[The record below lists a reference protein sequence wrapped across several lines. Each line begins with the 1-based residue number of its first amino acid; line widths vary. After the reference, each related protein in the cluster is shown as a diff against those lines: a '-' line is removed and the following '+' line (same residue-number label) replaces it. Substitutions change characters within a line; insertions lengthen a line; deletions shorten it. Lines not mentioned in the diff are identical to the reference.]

1 MYQALDK
8 RFYHAIED
16 WGLDKHTQIIVNGRV
31 TTLKNFVHV
40 ISFVCAKLLQP
51 MCPLVTHLQ
60 GKLGEVYFG
69 FKTVEEI
76 HIYEKNT

>member
-16 WGLDKHTQIIVNGRV
+16 WGLDKHTQVIVNRHV
-31 TTLKNFVHV
+31 TTMKNCVHV

-51 MCPLVTHLQ
+51 M
-60 GKLGEVYFG
+60 
-69 FKTVEEI
+69 
-76 HIYEKNT
+76 